1 MAEKPENF
9 AVSPAPMIFSEY
21 GRYDALSDVLQA
33 IRLHGGEVSRVSSG
47 DSMERYKYP
56 SGVRMLHM
64 VEVGLVQLSLA
75 EGEHVE
81 LAAGDMVV
89 LARGDEHSIGVAAP
103 RTNANASADTDTGAD
118 TNTGADTDM
127 GTDKATWL
135 TGEFMVEPLVAD
147 PLLSVLTPTIVIRGD
162 AEGTRWLPFSLNLIL
177 EEIMTP
183 GPGSRVM
190 VGRLIEL
197 LFIRAL
203 RAWASS
209 GVRAEPGWLTAAMD
223 PVLGP
228 VMTAI
233 HRSPERDWSVE
244 ELAKLAAL
252 SRSAFAARFNALLGQ
267 PPGTYVL
274 RQRLEHAAHL
284 LRSTNEP
291 VGRIAA
297 VVGYESEAA
306 FSRAFTRAHGRS
318 PRAWRTA
325 QSSSS

>member
-1 MAEKPENF
+1 MAKEPGNF
-9 AVSPAPMIFSEY
+9 AVPPVSPERPGLAAPMIHSEY
-21 GRYDALSDVLQA
+21 GRYDALSDVLQT
-33 IRLHGGEVSRVSSG
+33 IRLHGGEVSRVSVNVSYG
-47 DSMERYKYP
+47 GGAERHDYP

-64 VEVGLVQLSLA
+64 VESGQVRVSLST
-75 EGEHVE
+75 GEHID
-81 LAAGDMVV
+81 LSGGDMVV
-89 LARGDEHSIGVAAP
+89 LARGDEHSIGPASTYAA
-103 RTNANASADTDTGAD
+103 S
-118 TNTGADTDM
+118 
-127 GTDKATWL
+127 WV
-135 TGEFMVEPLVAD
+135 TGEFMVEPLIAD

-162 AEGTRWLPFSLNLIL
+162 AEGTKWLPFSLNLIL
-177 EEIMTP
+177 EEVTKP

-190 VGRLIEL
+190 VARLIEL

-203 RAWASS
+203 RAWAAS
-209 GVRAEPGWLTAAMD
+209 GDRAEPGWLTAAMD

-228 VMTAI
+228 VLTAV

-252 SRSAFAARFNALLGQ
+252 SRSAFAARFTALLGQ

-297 VVGYESEAA
+297 IVGYESEAA
-306 FSRAFTRAHGRS
+306 FSRAFTRAHGQS
-318 PRAWRTA
+318 PRAWRTS
-325 QSSSS
+325 QSSTA